1 MLLKALGQGML
12 QVHPRSLLSTRSRR
26 QGCWKQRIFSLK
38 ERPCYNLF
46 LTAGHFLSSTSGAS
60 VKLQSSCC
68 SSQLGH
74 ALEQVSSSLSSSL
87 STISGTP
94 LFSVEPCSGTIPA
107 GQEQLFQMKFSPVY
121 VGDFESRMLC
131 R

>member
-1 MLLKALGQGML
+1 MKDVLL
-12 QVHPRSLLSTRSRR
+12 
-26 QGCWKQRIFSLK
+26 
-38 ERPCYNLF
+38 YNLF
-46 LTAGHFLSSTSGAS
+46 LTAGDFSSSTSGSS
-60 VKLQSSCC
+60 VKLQSSRC

-87 STISGTP
+87 NTDSASPPFFVEPRSGTV
-94 LFSVEPCSGTIPA
+94 LA